1 MADQTALVRELYSRL
16 PSLPPDKAAI
26 VSELANRMGIA
37 GSNPGEQ
44 MKQNAIAN
52 TNFIMQ
58 GDDEG
63 PKQSFMDSF
72 KAQLQGLNPVEI
84 AKAYVNHMNH
94 PYETASGLPGGGFE
108 DIPGSTQAAKAT
120 SQTMNGNI
128 GGAAGTVTGAGT
140 NAAIMGGMVKG
151 VSAAA
156 NAPVVAPT
164 ASESGA
170 SAAASAV
177 KAIAT
182 NPAVQKAA
190 IKGVLGY
197 RAGKVW
203 DLAMAAKKAI
213 EADAAS
219 AAPVKASTDVSSKVE
234 ISPKVSV
241 DSASNALG
249 TKPTVDN
256 VASSGKG
263 YRTADTLDAPT
274 QTALAKAAQ
283 SGKLNSL
290 PADQKTTLVNAVKA
304 GDNETVNKIVAQ
316 TAQGTVVDTNVANK
330 VAILV
335 KFAKDHNI
343 DLEAIS
349 PEQRQTVADGAVAY
363 AKMNGHGVLPK
374 SGAYRGISDST
385 LQYVKDALAKM
396 K

>member
-1 MADQTALVRELYSRL
+1 MPAPWERFSAAPTQDSGPWSRFSQSSGHEPGLADDVKASASFLGNELL
-16 PSLPPDKAAI
+16 G
-26 VSELANRMGIA
+26 V
-37 GSNPGEQ
+37 GS
-44 MKQNAIAN
+44 AV
-52 TNFIMQ
+52 
-58 GDDEG
+58 
-63 PKQSFMDSF
+63 
-72 KAQLQGLNPVEI
+72 NPVNI
-84 AKAYVNHMNH
+84 AKGVYNTVAH
-94 PYETASGLPGGGFE
+94 PIDTAVGLAHLPGQMYDQFQNGDMEGLAKSIGQLAGNVAMAKA
-108 DIPGSTQAAKAT
+108 IPEAPGAAKSAVAT
-120 SQTMNGNI
+120 GARVAD
-128 GGAAGTVTGAGT
+128 AAGTVVD
-140 NAAIMGGMVKG
+140 AAKTI
-151 VSAAA
+151 AAD
-156 NAPVVAPT
+156 PTVLKTVAR
-164 ASESGA
+164 
-170 SAAASAV
+170 AAV
-177 KAIAT
+177 
-182 NPAVQKAA
+182 
-190 IKGVLGY
+190 GY

-203 DLAMAAKKAI
+203 DLAVAAHKALKQDA

-219 AAPVKASTDVSSKVE
+219 TAPVKASTDVSSKVE
-234 ISPKVSV
+234 ISPNVSV

-316 TAQGTVVDTNVANK
+316 TAQGSVVDTNVANK